1 MRIPVIAT
9 AAVAVIAGFTIV
21 AGPAATASTATA
33 STATASTATTSIA
46 TASAATASS
55 AVSAA
60 TVGAVAAALPQV
72 WPTPQQETAEPGPIF
87 LGGSVTEVIS
97 PTTDAAAL
105 AGLAAV
111 LHANGVQH
119 IEQIQPGEPVPS
131 GGTVFYVGTPDT
143 NPAIGPE
150 LSAFGVQGPA
160 GLPADGYV
168 LAAERDTVVLAGID
182 ATGTYYAV
190 QTLRQLLD
198 HGILQG
204 VAIRDWPSMAVRGTI
219 EGFYGPAWSDADI
232 DAQLRF
238 YGASKLNTFV
248 YSAKNDPYLRA
259 DWQQPYPSAQ
269 LATLSQLVTTAQA
282 QHVNFVYA
290 LSPGLSICY
299 SDPTDLQQ
307 LEAKDQQLWNAG
319 VRQFA
324 LFFDDISTGF
334 NCPGD
339 TTQFGSSPDPLAA
352 AQAYLINQFVTGFID
367 THPGA
372 QELITVPT
380 DYAGDADSAYRDVWK
395 ASLTQDV
402 LVYWTG
408 VGVIPQTVTTTQASA
423 TAAEFG
429 HKILVWDNYPVNDY
443 QPTRLFLGPLTGRSA
458 DLSSAVAGFTSNP
471 MQEASAST
479 IPLFTTADYTWNPA
493 AYDAAPDAAWTEGID
508 QYGGRAA
515 AALQVFA
522 DDNQSTP
529 RIGALPEAPGLA
541 SLINT
546 FWTAYQADTGSGLT
560 PGLRLAGAQLAAA
573 WNTVAAAPPTIDA
586 LLPHQDFV
594 TEASQWLDKFRIEGA
609 AGAAAV
615 KYVLD
620 TKSGSTASAA
630 ADQASLIK
638 LGEQAAAIPVVVG
651 EGVFQAFMLRADPA
665 YFGTAVALYAATPA
679 DYQAA
684 LSAASAAGLPTAQ
697 VTQSFATAWNEA
709 GSGEYLVIAVGGSAD
724 SALYYNVCGW
734 TNPSGLPGGSTPF
747 YIANPSL
754 DKLPAMNAY
763 ENGAGQT
770 AADTVTLTTDL
781 AYYAAHGTLPTGVTT
796 LPQAAPP
803 AYACSGTPGS

>member
-1 MRIPVIAT
+1 MRAAAAAT

-21 AGPAATASTATA
+21 AGPAATTRIAT
-33 STATASTATTSIA
+33 TRTATTRTAKAIA
-46 TASAATASS
+46 TL
-55 AVSAA
+55 
-60 TVGAVAAALPQV
+60 GAAAGTLPQV
-72 WPTPQQETAEPGPIF
+72 RPTPQQETAEPGTIF

-97 PTTDAAAL
+97 PATDAAAL
-105 AGLAAV
+105 AGLATV

-119 IEQIQPGEPVPS
+119 IDQIQAGSPVPS
-131 GGTVFYVGTPDT
+131 GTGTVFYVGTPDT
-143 NPAIGPE
+143 NPAIAPE
-150 LSAFGVQGPA
+150 LSTLGVQGPA
-160 GLPADGYV
+160 GLPAGGYV
-168 LAAERDTVVLAGID
+168 LAAERNAVIVAGID
-182 ATGTYYAV
+182 AAGTYYAA
-190 QTLRQLLD
+190 QTLRQLLS
-198 HGILQG
+198 HGIMQA

-219 EGFYGPAWSDADI
+219 EGFYGPAWTDADI
-232 DAQLRF
+232 DAQLQF

-259 DWQQPYPSAQ
+259 NWQQPYPPAQ
-269 LATLSQLVTTAQA
+269 LADLTQLASTAQA

-339 TTQFGSSPDPLAA
+339 TTQFGSSKNPLAA

-408 VGVIPQTVTTTQASA
+408 VGVIPQTITAAQATA

-443 QPTRLFLGPLTGRSA
+443 QPARLFLGPLTGRSA

-479 IPLFTTADYTWNPA
+479 IPLFTTADYTWNPFR
-493 AYDAAPDAAWTEGID
+493 YDGAPDAAWSAGIN

-515 AALQVFA
+515 ALNWPGPSAAAALQMFA
-522 DDNQSTP
+522 DGNQSTP
-529 RIGALPEAPGLA
+529 RIGTLPEAPGLA
-541 SLINT
+541 SLINA
-546 FWTAYQADTGSGLT
+546 FWTAYQADTGGGLT
-560 PGLRLAGAQLAAA
+560 PGLRLAGAQLATA
-573 WNTVAAAPPTIDA
+573 WGTIAAAPPTIDA

-594 TEASQWLDKFRIEGA
+594 TEASRWLDKFRIEGQ
-609 AGAAAV
+609 AGAIAV

-620 TKSGSTASAA
+620 TKSGDSTSAA
-630 ADQASLIK
+630 ADQASLVK

-684 LSAASAAGLPTAQ
+684 LSAASAAGLPAAQ
-697 VTQSFATAWNEA
+697 VTRSFATAWNEA

-747 YIANPSL
+747 FIATPPL

-770 AADTVTLTTDL
+770 AADTATLTTDL
-781 AYYAAHGTLPTGVTT
+781 AYYATHGTLPPGVTT
-796 LPQAAPP
+796 LPPAAPP